1 MKIKYTASFFLLLVG
16 KLFYSQIM
24 ITEVYWNTPYNE
36 KLKFTKKINGVPNGE
51 LIDAIKHHRGEFVE
65 IYNYSDRDLNLK
77 NWTLYDYQSSFQLP
91 DKIIKSG
98 QFVVIAY
105 STLPYNTTPFSEYFT
120 TTAGKEDQIILQ
132 DKIILRNKRETLS
145 LGYVTNDGVGAIVS
159 KTGWDFRSE
168 PKPNF
173 IANLAGNPSQFY
185 TVKSIQYHPDPAST
199 LDPNVQL
206 EPDAITDYQAT
217 PNPLAADFVPP
228 IQKYEDLVK
237 NIFQES
243 FSSLDWGDN
252 VDELVNKTCLI
263 SIEQVSQAP
272 TTPNNPVRKCFSY
285 DAAGNFVNTNCGK
298 NVLIPP
304 IELIPHDLDEIKNN
318 IKIFPNPTKASEQ
331 YNVTI
336 SWSGPALDKIQSIQ
350 IFNSTGSLI
359 HNFNFTPTQGA
370 TTISFSLQNQLPGTF
385 VANFVLI
392 NGQVISKN
400 ILRW

>member
-77 NWTLYDYQSSFQLP
+77 NWTLNDYQGSFELP

-132 DKIILRNKRETLS
+132 DKIIIRNKRETLS
-145 LGYVTNDGVGAIVS
+145 LKYVTNDGVGKILSSMA
-159 KTGWDFRSE
+159 WDFRSE

-173 IANLAGNPSQFY
+173 IANLGANPSQFY
-185 TVKSIQYHPDPAST
+185 TVNSIQYHPDPGST

-206 EPDAITDYQAT
+206 EPDALTYYQAV
-217 PNPLAADFVPP
+217 PNPLAANFVPP
-228 IQKYEDLVK
+228 IQKYEELVK
-237 NIFQES
+237 DMLQES
-243 FSSLDWGDN
+243 FSRLDWGDN
-252 VDELVNKTCLI
+252 VDELVNKTCPI
-263 SIEQVSQAP
+263 PIEQVSQSP
-272 TTPNNPVRKCFSY
+272 TTPNNPVRQCFSY

-298 NVLIPP
+298 NVIIPP

-331 YNVTI
+331 YNVTV
-336 SWSGPALDKIQSIQ
+336 SCSGPALNKIQSVQ
-350 IFNSTGSLI
+350 VFNSTGSLI
-359 HNFNFTPTQGA
+359 HNFNFTPTQGI

-385 VANFVLI
+385 VVNFVLI

-400 ILRW
+400 VLRW